1 MKKLILSVH
10 EKHQANRLSG
20 IQEAVGLFSNTL
32 QLLHGS
38 ENYITSEVANLL
50 KIFNGTGLQGG
61 QDCCV
66 NLNAKR
72 P

>member
-50 KIFNGTGLQGG
+50 KIFNVTGLQGG

-66 NLNAKR
+66 NLNAKS

>member
-10 EKHQANRLSG
+10 EKYQANRLSG

-32 QLLHGS
+32 RLLHGS

-50 KIFNGTGLQGG
+50 KILNGAG
-61 QDCCV
+61 
-66 NLNAKR
+66 
-72 P
+72 